1 MVGFDDIPGATPRR
15 LTTVRQ
21 PLVEKGRTAGRMLL
35 EAIEGG
41 TPADVVLPTE
51 LVIRDSA
58 TNPRPA

>member
-1 MVGFDDIPGATPRR
+1 VVGFDDVPGATPRR

-35 EAIEGG
+35 EAIEGR

-51 LVIRDSA
+51 LVVRDSA
-58 TNPRPA
+58 TNPPPV